1 MDMESN
7 HVEYYWENHCER
19 QVKAI
24 YDHYYQWYKKPNDL
38 EEVFP
43 VEHITSL
50 VEFILERTDNLKKP
64 IDFSVLNDLDNNPIF
79 FDIASYA
86 IFALDRVDN
95 YVIDSYM
102 ITDIL
107 IRKQRDYGTK
117 NIVRFGVM
125 GIMFRMYDKVAR
137 LNNLMNK
144 SFGDVSSAIHNNSV
158 KGESI
163 IDTLVDIVGYS
174 TIALMLLDK
183 DDQYE
188 CKFLVPMTPQETF
201 NSVDSV

>member
-1 MDMESN
+1 MESN
-7 HVEYYWENHCER
+7 HVEYHWESICER

-24 YDHYYQWYKKPNDL
+24 YDHYYQWYKNPTDL
-38 EEVFP
+38 DDIFP

-64 IDFSVLNDLDNNPIF
+64 IDFKILNDLDDNPIF

-86 IFALDRVDN
+86 IFALDRIEN
-95 YVIDSYM
+95 YVIDSYT

-117 NIVRFGVM
+117 NIIRFGVM
-125 GIMFRMYDKVAR
+125 GIMFRLYDKVAR
-137 LNNLMNK
+137 LNNLFDK
-144 SFGDVSSAIHNNSV
+144 AFGDFSSALYNNSV
-158 KGESI
+158 QGESI

-174 TIALMLLDK
+174 TIALMLLEK
-183 DDQYE
+183 DDKYG
-188 CKFLVPMTPQETF
+188 CKFLVPMAPKEIF
-201 NSVDSV
+201 KEADNV